1 MERLSPKGEVPAMRD
16 RVEMGTNR
24 WEEGMA
30 GRINMEVQT
39 KIQSKITIRVV
50 TKEQDK
56 EVLEGIR

>member
-1 MERLSPKGEVPAMRD
+1 MRD